1 MARDGNYR
9 KLQERNLER
18 IEGYLSSLGS
28 VYAKAI
34 RPLVKMASET
44 DFDGDGQFYFSDFP
58 ELEREVDRIVSELA
72 EGIESTV
79 LRGTS
84 AEWANGESDADGTVG
99 MVLERYGLGSKDGL
113 TAKDVGGR
121 VNNRER
127 ALKSFLKRDIGGG
140 KTLSARVWDLANH
153 QRIEVEL
160 ARSIAEGAGAARIA
174 TGMKAL
180 LKEPD
185 KLFRRVRDKNGTLR
199 LSRNAKAYHPG
210 VGTYLSSYRNALR
223 LARTEFN
230 MAYRSAEQESYR
242 DKPYVVGIEIK
253 RSAHPYECPVCEALA
268 GRYPKDF
275 KWSGWHPQ
283 CRCYM
288 VPVLLSD
295 DEMEIYTDTIVNG
308 GDFDPEDSRNYVGNV
323 PQGFR
328 VWIESNRERAKGWS
342 TLPYFIRDNL
352 GYVGSFEVDTYS
364 GSERKFTR
372 SVKARES
379 MRVALGEYL
388 QSRYKGI
395 VPNTELAAIHHYTRG
410 DIPAFRALN
419 KQLRAGFISDFNAAF
434 SELLSDGLSRL
445 RAYSGTVYRT
455 MKLNKTTLRE
465 FVEKALGKKDVT
477 FDGFTSASKS
487 ESVAFGTF
495 EGKIKTKRSET
506 VCHFE
511 ILSKCGRD
519 ISDISQFNGIF
530 TPENQL
536 EVLFN
541 KGSRFKFVSVRK
553 EDNTYYF
560 TMEELWE
567 R

>member
-1 MARDGNYR
+1 MARDDNYR

-28 VYAKAI
+28 VYAKAV
-34 RPLVKMASET
+34 RALVKMASET

-58 ELEREVDRIVSELA
+58 ELEREVGRIVSELA

-99 MVLERYGLGSKDGL
+99 LVLEKYGLDSKDGL

-127 ALKSFLKRDIGGG
+127 ALKAFLKRDIGGG
-140 KTLSARVWDLANH
+140 KILSAKVWDLANH

-160 ARSIAEGAGAARIA
+160 ARSIAEGTGAARIA

-210 VGTYLSSYRNALR
+210 AGTYRSSYRNALR
-223 LARTEFN
+223 LARTEIN

-242 DKPYVVGIEIK
+242 GKPYVVGIEIK

-288 VPVLLSD
+288 VPILLSD
-295 DEMEIYTDTIVNG
+295 DEMQTYTDTIVNG
-308 GDFDPEDSRNYVGNV
+308 GDFAPEDSRNYVGDV

-328 VWIESNRERAKGWS
+328 DWIESNRERAKGWS
-342 TLPYFIRDNL
+342 ALPYFIRDNL

-395 VPNTELAAIHHYTRG
+395 VPNTELAALYHYARG
-410 DIPAFRALN
+410 DIPAFKALN
-419 KQLRAGFISDFNAAF
+419 KQLRAGFVSDFNAAF

-445 RAYSGTVYRT
+445 KTYAGTVYRT
-455 MKLNKTTLRE
+455 MKLNKTMLLE
-465 FVEKALGKKDVT
+465 FVGKALDNADVT
-477 FDGFTSASKS
+477 FDGFTSASASK
-487 ESVAFGTF
+487 SVAFGTF
-495 EGKIKTKRSET
+495 EDKIRTKRNET
-506 VCHFE
+506 ICHFE
-511 ILSKCGRD
+511 ILSKRGRD
-519 ISDISQFNGIF
+519 ISEISQYNGIF
-530 TPENQL
+530 TKENQR
-536 EVLFN
+536 EVLFDT
-541 KGSRFKFVSVRK
+541 GSRFRFVSVDK
-553 EDNTYYF
+553 EEDIFYF
-560 TMEELWE
+560 VIEEL
-567 R
+567 